1 MNKLKIYLPIALCS
15 LIMFSTSCK
24 KDKPEGTD
32 LELYEMSNTT
42 AGFTWYKNSNAAL
55 AKSDGSG
62 HTQPFLRTRYN
73 STAAAMLD
81 SVGKVKSDAAF
92 PNGSLIVKELLDDQ
106 SKLSRYAILFKSTGH
121 EDADANGWVWGYMEA
136 DGKVVNS
143 AVDKGAAC
151 ISCHSQGGNI
161 DYMLMNLFFP

>member
-1 MNKLKIYLPIALCS
+1 MGQLKFLIPITLSIIVA
-15 LIMFSTSCK
+15 FSTSCK

-32 LELYEMSNTT
+32 LELYSMAKETS
-42 AGFTWYKNSNAAL
+42 GFTWYKFSNAL
-55 AKSDGSG
+55 LNKSDGSG
-62 HTQPFLRTRYN
+62 HNEPYLRTRYN
-73 STAAAMLD
+73 EIAATMLD

-92 PNGSLIVKELLDDQ
+92 PNGSLIVKELYASQ
-106 SKLSRYAILFKSTGH
+106 SELGRYAILLKSSTH

-151 ISCHSQGGNI
+151 IGCHSQGSNI